1 MLNFILKLVIA
12 WKLTLSK
19 NTINKDCE
27 MFERHRKRS
36 FGEEIFGKQ
45 LNPDYNMIQAYG
57 RKMFIN
63 DRCFSKL

>member
-1 MLNFILKLVIA
+1 MLSFILKLVIA
-12 WKLTLSK
+12 WKLKLSK

-45 LNPDYNMIQAYG
+45 LNPDYNMI
-57 RKMFIN
+57 
-63 DRCFSKL
+63 